1 MVVGGC
7 ATRAARAAP
16 EGAALAATGARL
28 VLGGVVDR
36 MDARV
41 AGCIVVGLGVGN
53 TVSLPGLLVGR
64 EFSRAQFASVVSLI
78 TATNQ
83 ETPRAATAPR
93 WRSVSGSTR
102 WRPAWS

>member
-1 MVVGGC
+1 MINVLAQVGGF
-7 ATRAARAAP
+7 AP
-16 EGAALAATGARL
+16 LLWRPSMPALY
-28 VLGGVVDR
+28 
-36 MDARV
+36 

-64 EFSRAQFASVVSLI
+64 EFSLAQFASVVSLI